1 MLQTDGRVDLWT
13 YSGTSYFSG
22 TLPQP
27 GAGLYLMGK
36 KLLQLDGNR
45 IRQYRFR

>member
-1 MLQTDGRVDLWT
+1 VDLWT

-45 IRQYRFR
+45 IHQYRFR